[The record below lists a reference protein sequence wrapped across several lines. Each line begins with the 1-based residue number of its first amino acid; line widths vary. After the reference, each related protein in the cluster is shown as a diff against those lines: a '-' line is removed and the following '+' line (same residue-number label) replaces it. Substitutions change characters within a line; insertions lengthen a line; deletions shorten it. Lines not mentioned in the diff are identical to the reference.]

1 MCVSQLSDPLVVLV
15 YADLQT
21 LVADFTINRV
31 QTPCINDCACSKR
44 LAGFEPIVNSVE
56 HAPAADHLGRE
67 SEWGAELCVGS
78 PLGGPLTFVLGPDWK
93 YLFSITRMS
102 REKKIR

>member
-1 MCVSQLSDPLVVLV
+1 MCVLQLSDPLAVLV

-56 HAPAADHLGRE
+56 HAPAVDHLGRE

-78 PLGGPLTFVLGPDWK
+78 PWEDL
-93 YLFSITRMS
+93 
-102 REKKIR
+102 